1 MWGKEAREGFLRGKD
16 VTKEVGATE
25 AACGCLVSPTRGK
38 SWQRLAGRMEAKVNL
53 ENAREVWVS
62 SAQDRHALEA
72 GVRTTE
78 ELALATSKS
87 TALSQWEMISHSKA
101 SV

>member
-1 MWGKEAREGFLRGKD
+1 MTR
-16 VTKEVGATE
+16 EVGATG

-38 SWQRLAGRMEAKVNL
+38 SWQRLAGRMEARVNL
-53 ENAREVWVS
+53 ENARVVWIS

-78 ELALATSKS
+78 ELALAASKS
-87 TALSQWEMISHSKA
+87 TALSQWEMISYSKA
-101 SV
+101 SLQGSSLML